1 MPGSPRHFLSKVI
14 LDLFSYVILD
24 IIKAHE
30 CPPLVILDGAKR
42 RRGSS
47 DECIRSAF
55 GIWNLLRK
63 FIYVRLGHAGVQ
75 APHHD
80 TRLFVYCRRM
90 ENDSLNVNGADSVAV
105 DSAVATPEIQMPSA
119 EQLGISIV
127 AGPQGGMP
135 AVTVGD
141 TFEFPVTVSWSVQ
154 GSALL
159 VVPTGSANA
168 KGLTQVGMSQE
179 SARSVKDGKEI
190 ASITFTYKIVA
201 GDTGDLHV
209 PAMRFEIPTPMGQP
223 LDLRSESVDVHVNEP
238 FNPLP
243 FAVGFIVAICVL
255 LAGLWRVKRRNAA
268 REAVAAKNAAESALR
283 AKMLVLKQR
292 VNTADSREWLL
303 ELESICKEYVAAKVP
318 ELAEGPAAGEAS
330 AASAV
335 NLDAL
340 VKDGKLEGWEAIV
353 EEFAHARYGGGKRD
367 GFENK
372 ETWKAAMNLMGISED
387 E

>member
-1 MPGSPRHFLSKVI
+1 
-14 LDLFSYVILD
+14 
-24 IIKAHE
+24 
-30 CPPLVILDGAKR
+30 
-42 RRGSS
+42 
-47 DECIRSAF
+47 
-55 GIWNLLRK
+55 
-63 FIYVRLGHAGVQ
+63 
-75 APHHD
+75 
-80 TRLFVYCRRM
+80 M
-90 ENDSLNVNGADSVAV
+90 ENDSLNENVMASGAKQSLDV
-105 DSAVATPEIQMPSA
+105 DSSVISAPEIELPSP

-127 AGPQGGMP
+127 SGPEGGMP

-141 TFEFPVTVSWSVQ
+141 TFDFPVTVSWSVQ

-201 GDTGDLHV
+201 EDTGALNV
-209 PAMRFEIPTPMGQP
+209 PAMRFEIPTQVGRP
-223 LDLRSESVDVHVNEP
+223 LDLRSESVAVRVNEP

-243 FAVGFIVAICVL
+243 IAVGLVVAVCVL
-255 LAGLWRVKRRNAA
+255 LAGLWRAKRRASTRAAVAARNAA
-268 REAVAAKNAAESALR
+268 QEALR
-283 AKMLVLKQR
+283 EKMLVLKQR
-292 VNTADSREWLL
+292 VNSADSREWLL
-303 ELESICKEYVAAKVP
+303 ELESICKEYVAGKFP
-318 ELAEGPAAGEAS
+318 ELAEGTAGKSAGYAPAEKDSAGKVPEPVEGPAAKKVS

-335 NLDAL
+335 NLDAM
-340 VKDGKLEGWEAIV
+340 VKEGKLEGWEALV

-372 ETWKAAMNLMGISED
+372 ETWKAAMSLMGLSED